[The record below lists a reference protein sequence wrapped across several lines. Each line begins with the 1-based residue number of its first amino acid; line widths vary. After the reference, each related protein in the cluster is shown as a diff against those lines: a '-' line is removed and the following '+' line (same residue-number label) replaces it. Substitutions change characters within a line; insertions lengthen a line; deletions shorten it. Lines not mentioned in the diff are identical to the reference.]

1 MYIYMTEIS
10 FTVTVTLS
18 KHSLTNHWSRNGSS
32 NYISR
37 FVYFSEGIL
46 VHKASFGDKLPHPK
60 EKSNQWTPTEDI
72 LFGTTMSL
80 NALQSNVAKLGLNI
94 GDPIEN
100 KGENVDQISVTKVMS
115 ENISAEE
122 VHDDSMSE
130 RKLSE
135 NLPDVVQRV
144 DSQRKVDDMSSSC
157 DSPKLGRKDSSSSL
171 RSVGSASLKSLE
183 SASIKSLESGSQ
195 KSLDSASVSHEGS
208 PIHKVGAVSED
219 KSNKHLS
226 LTDLQDPN
234 TFTVGTNEGSK
245 RKITK
250 ASFDNPQ
257 PTITENFGDPGDP
270 LSSLDPLWSL
280 KKWFWLLLS

>member
-1 MYIYMTEIS
+1 MLIRYLKRKWWVKLFQQKKSTMIPW
-10 FTVTVTLS
+10 V
-18 KHSLTNHWSRNGSS
+18 KG
-32 NYISR
+32 NYQ
-37 FVYFSEGIL
+37 
-46 VHKASFGDKLPHPK
+46 K
-60 EKSNQWTPTEDI
+60 
-72 LFGTTMSL
+72 
-80 NALQSNVAKLGLNI
+80 
-94 GDPIEN
+94 
-100 KGENVDQISVTKVMS
+100 
-115 ENISAEE
+115 
-122 VHDDSMSE
+122 
-130 RKLSE
+130 

-257 PTITENFGDPGDP
+257 PTITENSGDPGDP